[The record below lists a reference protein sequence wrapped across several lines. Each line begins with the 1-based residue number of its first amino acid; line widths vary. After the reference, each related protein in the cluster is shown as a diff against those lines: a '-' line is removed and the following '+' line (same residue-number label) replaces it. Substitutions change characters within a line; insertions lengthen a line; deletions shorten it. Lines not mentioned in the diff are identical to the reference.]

1 MDAKH
6 FRFLVFKA
14 PEHFIRR
21 RDAVQIYRARRQGGK
36 TLRLSLSTRTHREQ
50 QQYKEGSE
58 EGTKHGL
65 FFCQEG

>member
-36 TLRLSLSTRTHREQ
+36 TLRLSLSTRTRREQ
-50 QQYKEGSE
+50 QQ
-58 EGTKHGL
+58 
-65 FFCQEG
+65 